1 MNRLILSVSLLS
13 LLPLAAEELPRIQSP
28 AITEASGLAVSS
40 ANPEFLWTH
49 NDSGGTPQVHLI
61 GSDGSDHGQVTVSGC
76 ANTDWEDLASFT
88 LAGKNYLL
96 IADTGD
102 NDAKRPSVSLII
114 IPEPSL
120 PAAGK
125 RLEAT
130 VAPAWQIHFTYPGGP
145 RDCESVA
152 VDSKAGKILL
162 ISKRTKPPEVYEL
175 PLRPTKTEASIP
187 LSAVLIGNTAVVSAA
202 LPFMPYGNQPTGLDI
217 SADGQL
223 AAVITYSEIFLFPR
237 QPKETWAIAL
247 SRRPTA
253 LPPHHLKQAEAVA
266 LAKNGETVF
275 AISEGKSSP
284 IIRLPVPQLPAPSP

>member
-1 MNRLILSVSLLS
+1 MNCLILSVVLLG
-13 LLPLAAEELPRIQSP
+13 LLPLAADELPRIQSP
-28 AITEASGLAVSS
+28 AITEASGLALSS

-76 ANTDWEDLASFT
+76 VNTDWEDIASFT

-120 PAAGK
+120 PEAGK

-130 VAPAWQIHFTYPGGP
+130 VASAWQIHFTYPGGP

-175 PLRPTKTEASIP
+175 PLNPPKSNTP
-187 LSAVLIGNTAVVSAA
+187 LSAVLLGNTAVVSAT

-217 SADGQL
+217 SADGQV

-237 QPKETWAIAL
+237 QPNETWASAL

-253 LPPHHLKQAEAVA
+253 LQPHHLKQAEAVA

-284 IIRLPVPQLPAPSP
+284 IIRIPVPQLPAPSP